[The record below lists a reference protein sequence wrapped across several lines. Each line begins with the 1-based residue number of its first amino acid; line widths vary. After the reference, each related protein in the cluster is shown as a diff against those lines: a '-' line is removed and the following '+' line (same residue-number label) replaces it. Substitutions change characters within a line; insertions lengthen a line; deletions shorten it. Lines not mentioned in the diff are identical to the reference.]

1 MLRVE
6 NLAKDYNVLDER
18 KRVLEGISFT
28 VNDGEILGITGKSGS
43 GKSTLLRILRGV
55 ESFDEGVIEL
65 EGKQFF
71 PDSDK
76 DDMMDLIQNTAIH
89 LQRNFGLWNGP
100 AIENIIRKINSRNEG
115 HEGLPES
122 DSPYYDEMYEE
133 SMEYL
138 KLVGLEHKALH
149 ATSALSGGEKQR
161 LILARQIVAKPK
173 LLLLL
178 MRLVI
183 PAECM
188 KLLQSAK
195 SMACRSSRMPLAP
208 SAAANRAY
216 AWGISRI

>member
-1 MLRVE
+1 MLRVK

-173 LLLLL
+173 LLLLDEPVTMTGPGTKQEVL
-178 MRLVI
+178 DVI
-183 PAECM
+183 
-188 KLLQSAK
+188 KNVKK
-195 SMACRSSRMPLAP
+195 S
-208 SAAANRAY
+208 
-216 AWGISRI
+216 